1 MTQAEKRRKRKMSFN
16 AIKCSMENQVGRITL
31 NRPEAHN
38 AINLQLL
45 AELTQAL
52 GEFRGSPE
60 IKAVVVTGEGEA
72 FCSGTDLK
80 FLQNAMAGDQSQ
92 LKEFG
97 RSFSSVLISLEEF
110 PIPTIAMVNG
120 FAFAGGIELMLT
132 FDMIIAAEDAKIG
145 DQHMNRGTIGGP
157 VMWQLPHRIGL
168 QKAMELIFTGKWL
181 SGREAEKYG
190 IVLRAVPKEKLEE
203 EVEAILVQLR
213 SKSTPMLKLAKKVL
227 RQTSVIPN
235 LPEALKYATE
245 EWGKQQAAQAGLR
258 QGIDRFVE
266 KKNTSAK

>member
-1 MTQAEKRRKRKMSFN
+1 MGYSF
-16 AIKCSMENQVGRITL
+16 IKLSRENQVGKIIL

-38 AINLQLL
+38 AIDPDLL
-45 AELTQAL
+45 SELTQAT
-52 GEFRGSPE
+52 GELRDSPD
-60 IKAVVVTGEGEA
+60 IKALVMTGEGEA

-80 FLQNAMAGDQSQ
+80 FLKKAMAGDQSQ
-92 LKEFG
+92 LREFG
-97 RSFSSVLISLEEF
+97 RNFSAALISLDEF
-110 PIPTIAMVNG
+110 PVPTIAVVNG

-168 QKAMELIFTGKWL
+168 QKAMELVFTGKWL

-190 IVLRAVPKEKLEE
+190 LVLRAVPKEKLEE
-203 EVEAILVQLR
+203 EVESILVQLR
-213 SKSTPMLKLAKKVL
+213 NKSLPMLKLAKTIL

-235 LPEALKYATE
+235 LPEALKFATA
-245 EWGKQQAAQAGLR
+245 EWNKQQAAQTGLK
-258 QGIDRFVE
+258 QGIERFVDE
-266 KKNTSAK
+266 REARPK